1 MRPIST
7 GELLVVSI
15 SIGIVAGM
23 LVVAFIILTGR
34 WAN

>member
-1 MRPIST
+1 MRLIST

-15 SIGIVAGM
+15 SIGIVVGM
-23 LVVAFIILTGR
+23 LVAAFIILTGR

>member
-1 MRPIST
+1 MRLIST
-7 GELLVVSI
+7 GELLVVSM

-23 LVVAFIILTGR
+23 LAAAFIILTGR

>member
-1 MRPIST
+1 MRLIST

-15 SIGIVAGM
+15 STGIVTGM
-23 LVVAFIILTGR
+23 LVAAFIILTGR